1 MTVTIAGAPVL
12 GYLLASVRIV
22 AWLWVAPPFNNTAI
36 PSMAKVV
43 LALALS
49 FAVSPLI
56 AQQSVPTSF
65 GELIIVVLTQVMI
78 GAAMGFATL
87 LLFSAVSAAGSFIDL
102 FGNFQLAA
110 AYDPLMLNQNSV
122 FGRLYELMAVTLL
135 MVTDGHLIV
144 IGGLLNTFRY
154 LPLGGSVD
162 VSGWG
167 TIYTTAMGMF
177 FSIGLEIALPLVAV
191 LFITDLAL
199 ALISRV
205 APAMN
210 PMSVMQAA
218 KIGLTLLL
226 AGVAFPVVP
235 HAVDNVVDLITQAI
249 GSLGGAP

>member
-12 GYLLASVRIV
+12 GYLLASIRIV

-56 AQQSVPTSF
+56 AQQQLPNST
-65 GELIIVVLTQVMI
+65 GELIVVVITQVMI

-110 AYDPLMLNQNSV
+110 AYDPLMMNQNSV
-122 FGRLYELMAVTLL
+122 FGRLYDLMAVTLL
-135 MVTDGHLIV
+135 MVTDGHLIL
-144 IGGLLNTFRY
+144 IGGLLHTFRY
-154 LPLGGSVD
+154 TPLGGSVD
-162 VSGWG
+162 VSHWG
-167 TIYTTAMGMF
+167 SVYTTAMGMF
-177 FSIGLEIALPLVAV
+177 FSIGLQVALPMVAV
-191 LFITDLAL
+191 LFITDLSL

-226 AGVAFPVVP
+226 AGVSFPVIP
-235 HAVDNVVDLITQAI
+235 HAVDNLVDLITQAM